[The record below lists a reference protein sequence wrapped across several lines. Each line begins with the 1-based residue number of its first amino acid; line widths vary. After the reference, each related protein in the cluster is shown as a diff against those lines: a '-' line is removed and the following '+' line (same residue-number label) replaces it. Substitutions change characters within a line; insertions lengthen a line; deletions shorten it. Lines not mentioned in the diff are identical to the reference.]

1 MPTHVM
7 AVPVLDKGGAADRMR
22 NHLRRRAITRLGLI
36 EGDLYMLPFWRVSG
50 RGPEGET
57 AFHMLAAETGD
68 LRLAQVNF
76 PPADL
81 KPFDAGALPVATRVM
96 ARTRD
101 DAEVKRRAERLGWRA
116 DSLDEVIHYPFWM
129 MRIEDSGRI
138 EGGWIDG
145 IEGKVIHHTLRVPP
159 PVWSLK
165 RCAFFLA
172 VPAAAMALSGFLP
185 GDGWSPWPIMIAAG
199 AWLALYRIMKSDAR
213 KERQG

>member
-7 AVPVLDKGGAADRMR
+7 AVPVLDRGGAADRMR

-57 AFHMLAAETGD
+57 TFHMLAAETGD
-68 LRLAQVNF
+68 PRLMRANLL
-76 PPADL
+76 PADL
-81 KPFDAGALPVATRVM
+81 KPFDAGALPEEARVLPQ
-96 ARTRD
+96 TRD
-101 DAEVKRRAERLGWRA
+101 DAQVKRHAEQLGWKC
-116 DSLDEVIHYPFWM
+116 DTLDELIHYPFWM

-159 PVWSLK
+159 PVPSLK
-165 RCAFFLA
+165 RCAIFLA
-172 VPAAAMALSGFLP
+172 VPAAAMAVSNLVL
-185 GDGWSPWPIMIAAG
+185 GDRWSPWPVIIAAG
-199 AWLALYRIMKSDAR
+199 AWLVLDRIMKSDAR
-213 KERQG
+213 KEGQG